1 MTWIIALCVIGAL
14 LLPTA
19 GFASEGGMVN
29 LDKSLVIQG
38 INFLLLL
45 VLLSKLL
52 YRPFLAKLG
61 ERSAAIKKSL
71 DEAQAAR
78 AEAQRQQE
86 EHRAQLEAAYAEAQA
101 IREAALREAAG
112 EQQRLLD
119 AARLEAARIVET
131 ARAEIVQDVR
141 RARQELRREVG
152 ELAVSV
158 AERLLRRTLRDED
171 HGKIVQDAIGQLE
184 RGG

>member
-1 MTWIIALCVIGAL
+1 MTRIVALFVASAL
-14 LLPTA
+14 LSPTT
-19 GFASEGGMVN
+19 GFAAEGGMVN
-29 LDKSLVIQG
+29 LDKSLAIQV

-45 VLLSKLL
+45 VLLYKFL

-71 DEAQAAR
+71 EEAQAAR

-86 EHRAQLEAAYAEAQA
+86 EHRARLQAAHAEALA
-101 IREAALREAAG
+101 IREAALREAAE
-112 EQQRLLD
+112 EQRRLLD
-119 AARLEAARIVET
+119 AARQEATRIVKT
-131 ARAEIVQDVR
+131 ARAEIAQDVR

>member
-1 MTWIIALCVIGAL
+1 MTRIIALCIAGAL
-14 LLPTA
+14 LLPSV

-29 LDKSLVIQG
+29 LDKSLIIQV

-45 VLLSKLL
+45 VLLYKFL

-71 DEAQAAR
+71 EEARAAR

-86 EHRAQLEAAYAEAQA
+86 EHRAKLEAAHAEAQA
-101 IREAALREAAG
+101 IREAALREAAE

-119 AARLEAARIVET
+119 SARQEAARIVET
-131 ARAEIVQDVR
+131 ARAEIAQDVR
-141 RARQELRREVG
+141 RAKEELRREVG

-158 AERLLRRTLRDED
+158 AERLVRRSLRDED
-171 HGKIVQDAIGQLE
+171 HNRIVQDAIGQLE
-184 RGG
+184 RGR